1 MRDIGARINRY
12 RLSRY
17 APPEDRLRRRLRWA
31 WVVFAL
37 WAVWVG
43 LLSEHS
49 FLRLWSLGRE
59 DAKNRVERQRL
70 SADLERIER
79 DLTDPQRRRLAAED
93 YLRRNAQMARSEE
106 HTSEL
111 QSPVHLVCR
120 LLLE

>member
-1 MRDIGARINRY
+1 MRDIGARISRY

-31 WVVFAL
+31 WVAFAL

-59 DAKNRVERQRL
+59 DTKNRAEQRRL
-70 SADLERIER
+70 TEDLASLEHDIA
-79 DLTDPQRRRLAAED
+79 DPQRRRLAAED
-93 YLRRNAQMARSEE
+93 YLRHNAQMARKNEIVYQYS
-106 HTSEL
+106 
-111 QSPVHLVCR
+111 SPR
-120 LLLE
+120 AGRPDP

>member
-1 MRDIGARINRY
+1 MRDIGARISRY

-31 WVVFAL
+31 WVAFAL

-59 DAKNRVERQRL
+59 DARNRVERRRL

-93 YLRRNAQMARSEE
+93 YLRHNAQMARKNEIVYQYS
-106 HTSEL
+106 
-111 QSPVHLVCR
+111 SPR
-120 LLLE
+120 AGRPDP

>member
-1 MRDIGARINRY
+1 MSDIGVRISRY

-17 APPEDRLRRRLRWA
+17 APPEDRLRRHLRWA

-59 DAKNRVERQRL
+59 DTRNRVEQRRL
-70 SADLERIER
+70 SADLALLEHDIA
-79 DLTDPQRRRLAAED
+79 DPQRRRLAAED
-93 YLRRNAQMARSEE
+93 YLRRNAQMARKNEIVYQYS
-106 HTSEL
+106 
-111 QSPVHLVCR
+111 SPR
-120 LLLE
+120 AATPAP

>member
-59 DAKNRVERQRL
+59 DTKNRTEVGAQR
-70 SADLERIER
+70 
-79 DLTDPQRRRLAAED
+79 RRRLAAED
-93 YLRRNAQMARSEE
+93 YLRRNAQMARKNEIVYQYS
-106 HTSEL
+106 
-111 QSPVHLVCR
+111 SPHAGPPDP
-120 LLLE
+120 